1 MKNQTAP
8 TYYYPN
14 KMGRLVL
21 LAMEEI
27 IGRTGV
33 NAILNLSGLSG
44 FINNYPPN
52 NLDLQFSF
60 NNLSEILQRLEDL
73 YGARGGQGL
82 ALRSG
87 RACLKYG
94 LREFGPL
101 LGINDLAFRLLP
113 LQMKVRVGAEAFALS
128 FNELT
133 DQVVRL
139 VEEIDRF
146 YWIIERCPLCWNRT
160 AEQPVCHLAVGI
172 LEESLHWVSG
182 GRHFNVEEIQCIA
195 AGAPTCTIAI
205 DKEPL
210 N

>member
-1 MKNQTAP
+1 MKTQTAP

-27 IGRTGV
+27 IGRTGL
-33 NAILNLSGLSG
+33 NAILNLSGLSQ

-113 LQMKVRVGAEAFALS
+113 LHMKLRVGAEAFALS

-139 VEEIDRF
+139 EEEIDH
-146 YWIIERCPLCWNRT
+146 YSWIIERCPLCWNRQ
-160 AEQPVCHLAVGI
+160 AARPVCHLAVGI

-182 GRHFNVEEIQCIA
+182 GRHFNVEEVQCIA
-195 AGAPTCTIAI
+195 AGDPTCTITI

-210 N
+210 D

>member
-1 MKNQTAP
+1 MKTQTAP

-27 IGRTGV
+27 IGRTGI
-33 NAILNLSGLSG
+33 NAILNLSGLSQY
-44 FINNYPPN
+44 INNYPPN

-60 NNLSEILQRLEDL
+60 NNLSEILLSLEDL

-94 LREFGPL
+94 LREFGPF
-101 LGINDLAFRLLP
+101 LGVNDLAFRLLP
-113 LQMKVRVGAEAFALS
+113 LHMKLRVGAEAFALS

-139 VEEIDRF
+139 EEEIDRF
-146 YWIIERCPLCWNRT
+146 LWIIERCPLCWNRK
-160 AEQPVCHLAVGI
+160 ADGPACHLAVGI
-172 LEESLHWVSG
+172 LEESLLWVSG
-182 GRHFNVEEIQCIA
+182 GRHFTVEEITCIA
-195 AGAPTCTIAI
+195 AGDPTCTISI

-210 N
+210 D